1 MKRRDIW
8 IFIGVLVLDL
18 GSKLLVQSNL
28 DLHRQIP
35 IINDFFYI
43 TYAKNT
49 GAAWSMFSGRVGILT
64 LMSLVGVG
72 LFAYM
77 YSRVPEENKW
87 ERISITLMIAG
98 AAGNLFDRFVFGY
111 VRDFLDFIIFGY
123 DFPIFNIAD
132 SALCIG
138 IGLLIIITL
147 FKKEETDGKN

>member
-1 MKRRDIW
+1 MKRKEL
-8 IFIGVLVLDL
+8 FILIGILVLDL
-18 GSKLLVQSNL
+18 GTKLLVQSNL
-28 DLHRQIP
+28 ELHRQIP
-35 IINDFFYI
+35 IIQDFFYI

-64 LMSLVGVG
+64 LMSLAGVG
-72 LFAYM
+72 IFSYM
-77 YSRVPEENKW
+77 FSRVPEENKW
-87 ERISITLMIAG
+87 ERIAIVMMIAG

-138 IGLLIIITL
+138 IVLLIVITL
-147 FKKEETDGKN
+147 FKKEEADGKN

>member
-8 IFIGVLVLDL
+8 IFIGVLILDL